1 MEIKNT
7 RFICDVIDD
16 IRMADK
22 TKNYSYL
29 EGLLH
34 EANVYTRKMED
45 GLDLNKRLVE
55 KIFNLCIDFEQ
66 DQSDTEQKV
75 KNALELTAKIK
86 RIIQKRYTFPID
98 ENGKVSRFTL

>member
-16 IRMADK
+16 IKKADE

-29 EGLLH
+29 KGLLH
-34 EANVYTRKMED
+34 EARVYSEKMEN

-66 DQSDTEQKV
+66 DQSNTEQKG

-86 RIIQKRYTFPID
+86 RIIQKRYIFPVD